1 MLLNMYNFDGH
12 QHHLIYLDDSVD
24 RTPWK
29 YSLNVVY
36 QGRSSILWA
45 LSGRLTCKSYCR
57 NWVIRSLISVV
68 MFSIEFVYKINEG
81 CWGKRL
87 IHQHCWYWFCHYT
100 PCMLLDVWTSYSW
113 VYHFHCDKMFYVLL
127 LIWEECQLWEKSFLR
142 LLKKGV
148 RRWIGWVV
156 DGWHGWYSTS
166 GCEIIF
172 G

>member
-1 MLLNMYNFDGH
+1 MS
-12 QHHLIYLDDSVD
+12 QLI

-81 CWGKRL
+81 CRGKRL

-100 PCMLLDVWTSYSW
+100 PCMLLDVWTSYS
-113 VYHFHCDKMFYVLL
+113 FSLDKMFYVWL
-127 LIWEECQLWEKSFLR
+127 LIWEECQLWKNPFLS
-142 LLKKGV
+142 GCSW
-148 RRWIGWVV
+148 RWIGWVSWWMTWV
-156 DGWHGWYSTS
+156 IFNKWMWNHLWIDLSFVYLCLHAWR
-166 GCEIIF
+166 CIII
-172 G
+172 